1 MSQAIL
7 DALGSNGVDL
17 SLKELLRYRVNPPP
31 LASRRQAQARMGVG
45 QRLSRGKGRGMEFD
59 EVRHYQAGDDIRTID
74 WRVTARTG
82 KPHTKLFRAERERPV
97 LLLLMFSPSLFFGS
111 RLLLKSV
118 QAGHLAAALG
128 WQALAHGDRIGA
140 VLSAAGEH
148 RELQPKASR
157 RSVLRLLHHLVE
169 MHAQQQPLPKQRET
183 DWEDALARL
192 QRVAR
197 PGSQIHLICDRLPT
211 TAAIAQRLSLLQRHA
226 QCQLWQLF
234 DPLERDLQPLASSG
248 ALPVTVNR
256 QSGFLLPGDPQFQQR
271 YRQQAQTSCDHT
283 ARWLQRL
290 AIDLI
295 PVSAAEP
302 LSEQFRR
309 TR

>member
-1 MSQAIL
+1 MSQPIL

-17 SLKELLRYRVNPPP
+17 SLSELLRYRINPPP
-31 LASRRQAQARMGVG
+31 LGSRRQAQAQVGIG

-59 EVRHYQAGDDIRTID
+59 EVRHYQAGDDVRNID

-118 QAGHLAAALG
+118 QAGHLAAALA
-128 WQALAHGDRIGA
+128 WQALSRGDRIGA
-140 VLSAAGEH
+140 VLAAAGDH

-157 RSVLRLLHHLVE
+157 RTVLRLLHHLVE
-169 MHAQQQPLPKQRET
+169 MHAQQLSLPGRNEA
-183 DWEDALARL
+183 DWEEALARL

-197 PGSQIHLICDRLPT
+197 PGSQIHVLCDRLPT
-211 TAAIAQRLSLLQRHA
+211 TEPIALRLSLLQRHA

-234 DPLERDLQPLASSG
+234 DPLEQDLQPLASSG
-248 ALPVTVNR
+248 PLPVTIGR
-256 QSGFLLPGDPQFQQR
+256 QSGFVMPNDPRFRQR
-271 YRQQAQTSCDHT
+271 YRQQAQTLHGDT

-290 AIDLI
+290 AIELI
-295 PVSAAEP
+295 PVSAAKP
-302 LSEQFRR
+302 LSEQFKGVR
-309 TR
+309 